1 MFMENILLLNQD
13 YTPLNVTTLKRG
25 FKLVFKG
32 KAEIISHDEFKP
44 IETECKN
51 YQRPTVIRLLRYIS
65 LPYRKVSLSRFN
77 IYRRDGY
84 KCVYCGSDKD
94 LTLDHMIPKSK
105 GGGNTWK
112 NLVTCCGKCNRLK
125 DDSSVEEFLERTGYV
140 MSHKPFKPTYAQFI
154 KKMGGNV
161 KDDWLPFL

>member
-1 MFMENILLLNQD
+1 MDYILLLNQD
-13 YTPLNVTTLKRG
+13 FSPLNVTTLYRG

-32 KAEIISHDEFKP
+32 KAEIITHDKIKP
-44 IETECKN
+44 IKTGTKN
-51 YQRPTVIRLLRYIS
+51 YHRPTVIRLLKYVP
-65 LPYRKVSLSRFN
+65 LPYRKVTLSRHN
-77 IYRRDGY
+77 VYRRDGY
-84 KCVYCGSDKD
+84 KCVYCGSDRN

-105 GGGNTWK
+105 GGENNWK
-112 NLVTCCGKCNRLK
+112 NLVTCCGKCNRIK
-125 DDSSVEEFLERTGYV
+125 GDTSVEEFLEKTGYT